1 MVNKI
6 EHVEIGYTKKVHGL
20 NGELKVFINDRY
32 LEDFVLSKC
41 IFIEL
46 NGSPVPYFPD
56 NIRLGNEIL
65 IKLEDVT
72 DVGTARILQSKKIYL
87 DATALLKPNE
97 RKIKI
102 KGEEYLDLEG
112 YIMQSVEGKMLGEVI
127 EIIDMPSQKMAVVKI
142 EEEDKMVPINEYF
155 VKEINRDKCLI
166 IVDLPEGLLDL

>member
-6 EHVEIGYTKKVHGL
+6 EHLEIGYTKKVHGL

-46 NGSPVPYFPD
+46 NGSPVPYFPE

-72 DVGTARILQSKKIYL
+72 DVGTARILQSKKVYL
-87 DATALLKPNE
+87 DSNALLKPNE
-97 RKIKI
+97 RKIQI
-102 KGEEYLDLEG
+102 KGEKYLDLEG
-112 YIMQSVEGKMLGEVI
+112 YKMQTVEGYLLGEVI
-127 EIIDMPSQKMAVVKI
+127 ELIDMPSQKMAVVNI
-142 EEEDKMVPINEYF
+142 EGEDKMIPLNEYF
-155 VKEINRDKCLI
+155 VKEISREKCLI